1 MYGTLSLYVP
11 MDRRQAL
18 ARGQTLPDRAEGA
31 ALFADISGFTALT
44 EALARELGPQ
54 RGAEE
59 LTLHLSRVYDALI
72 CELDKYGGSVI
83 GFAGD
88 AITCWL
94 DRDNG
99 LRATACALD
108 MRRAMERFSSVAIP
122 SGDTVSLGM
131 KVAVAAGSGRR
142 FLIGDPALQ
151 VRDVLAGS
159 VLDRLAAAEH
169 EARRGE
175 VVIDADTAGQLAPH
189 VTFRE
194 WRANGD
200 SGQHVAVV
208 DSLRTPVRP
217 TPWPVLS
224 PDALD
229 DRLIRPFLLR
239 PVFERLA
246 AGQGDFLAE
255 LRPAVALFLQ
265 FGGIDYDQ
273 DPDAAERLDAFI
285 RRVQTILARY
295 EGNLIQLT
303 MGDKGSY
310 AYAAFG
316 APQAHE
322 DDVVRAVSAAD
333 ELRSAGEGL
342 VSGVKAG
349 LAQGVMRTGA
359 YGGQTR
365 RTYDVLGDAANL
377 AARLMQAAAPG
388 QVLAPRL
395 LAESTTQDF
404 DWETLPDIEVKGKQ
418 ASVSVCSLVGGKTR
432 SGGALDVTAE
442 LPMVGREAELKTIA
456 ERLDLTLA
464 GHGQVIGIT
473 AEAGMGKSRLVSEAS
488 RLARER
494 GVTVLWGQCESFGTN
509 TSYLAWQT
517 IWRSFFE
524 LDAVLPSIVGNAAG
538 SEIVLRELEKRL
550 DAIDPLLV
558 QRAPLLGA
566 VLNIPLPDNE
576 LTRSFDAKLR
586 KSSLESL
593 LADCLRAR
601 AGATPLVL
609 VLDES
614 HWIDP
619 LSHDLLEIAGRLAAR
634 LPVLIVTAYRPLE
647 LRQVAGT
654 GETQGALRISRL
666 PNFTEIRLTGF
677 TPEQAEKLIALK
689 LEQFFGSRFEV
700 PADLVQRIMTRAEGN
715 PFYIAE
721 LLNYL
726 KDRGI
731 DPHDAAALAQ
741 LDLPASLH
749 RLILARVD
757 QLTDSQRTTLR
768 VASVV
773 GRQFRAA
780 SLWGACPQCG
790 EPERIMDDLNALSRL
805 ELTLLEDDPGLIY
818 LFKHIITQEVAYE
831 SLSFALRSMLHNQIG
846 EFLEQEYSAELEQ
859 HLDLLAFHFD
869 RTENY
874 PKRREYLQRAA
885 ESAQHNYANAAA
897 IDYYQRVLPLLTDP
911 ERVDSLLR
919 LGQVLELTG
928 KWTEAADEYQ
938 RALRL
943 ASRLEDGR
951 GQARCEAALGELQR
965 KQGAYED
972 AVNWLELARI
982 GFEALDDT
990 AGVGQVLHVEGSVAA
1005 QQGDYVRARALYG
1018 RSLSVRRLLGDRP
1031 QIANSLNNLG
1041 IVARSV
1047 GEVETARQLY
1057 EESLAIRRDLNDRRA
1072 IAVSLNNLGNLARHQ
1087 GQLDEARARL
1097 EEAIALQREVGDR
1110 HYLANALNNLGNVAR
1125 DQGDHES
1132 AQELY
1137 AESLTIN
1144 RELGDAWQL
1153 AYLIEDIGVLAV
1165 LQARYERALLLIGA
1179 ATGLR
1184 ETIGAPRSPAE
1195 QIALDSSLAPALAAL
1210 SEATREGAL
1219 HRGRE
1224 MPLDLALDHAGEFVI
1239 AGA

>member
-1 MYGTLSLYVP
+1 
-11 MDRRQAL
+11 
-18 ARGQTLPDRAEGA
+18 
-31 ALFADISGFTALT
+31 
-44 EALARELGPQ
+44 
-54 RGAEE
+54 
-59 LTLHLSRVYDALI
+59 
-72 CELDKYGGSVI
+72 
-83 GFAGD
+83 
-88 AITCWL
+88 
-94 DRDNG
+94 
-99 LRATACALD
+99 
-108 MRRAMERFSSVAIP
+108 
-122 SGDTVSLGM
+122 
-131 KVAVAAGSGRR
+131 
-142 FLIGDPALQ
+142 
-151 VRDVLAGS
+151 
-159 VLDRLAAAEH
+159 
-169 EARRGE
+169 
-175 VVIDADTAGQLAPH
+175 
-189 VTFRE
+189 
-194 WRANGD
+194 
-200 SGQHVAVV
+200 
-208 DSLRTPVRP
+208 
-217 TPWPVLS
+217 
-224 PDALD
+224 
-229 DRLIRPFLLR
+229 
-239 PVFERLA
+239 
-246 AGQGDFLAE
+246 
-255 LRPAVALFLQ
+255 
-265 FGGIDYDQ
+265 
-273 DPDAAERLDAFI
+273 
-285 RRVQTILARY
+285 
-295 EGNLIQLT
+295 
-303 MGDKGSY
+303 
-310 AYAAFG
+310 
-316 APQAHE
+316 
-322 DDVVRAVSAAD
+322 
-333 ELRSAGEGL
+333 
-342 VSGVKAG
+342 
-349 LAQGVMRTGA
+349 
-359 YGGQTR
+359 
-365 RTYDVLGDAANL
+365 
-377 AARLMQAAAPG
+377 
-388 QVLAPRL
+388 
-395 LAESTTQDF
+395 
-404 DWETLPDIEVKGKQ
+404 
-418 ASVSVCSLVGGKTR
+418 
-432 SGGALDVTAE
+432 
-442 LPMVGREAELKTIA
+442 
-456 ERLDLTLA
+456 
-464 GHGQVIGIT
+464 
-473 AEAGMGKSRLVSEAS
+473 
-488 RLARER
+488 
-494 GVTVLWGQCESFGTN
+494 
-509 TSYLAWQT
+509 
-517 IWRSFFE
+517 
-524 LDAVLPSIVGNAAG
+524 
-538 SEIVLRELEKRL
+538 
-550 DAIDPLLV
+550 
-558 QRAPLLGA
+558 
-566 VLNIPLPDNE
+566 
-576 LTRSFDAKLR
+576 
-586 KSSLESL
+586 
-593 LADCLRAR
+593 
-601 AGATPLVL
+601 
-609 VLDES
+609 
-614 HWIDP
+614 
-619 LSHDLLEIAGRLAAR
+619 
-634 LPVLIVTAYRPLE
+634 
-647 LRQVAGT
+647 
-654 GETQGALRISRL
+654 
-666 PNFTEIRLTGF
+666 
-677 TPEQAEKLIALK
+677 
-689 LEQFFGSRFEV
+689 
-700 PADLVQRIMTRAEGN
+700 
-715 PFYIAE
+715 
-721 LLNYL
+721 
-726 KDRGI
+726 
-731 DPHDAAALAQ
+731 
-741 LDLPASLH
+741 
-749 RLILARVD
+749 
-757 QLTDSQRTTLR
+757 
-768 VASVV
+768 
-773 GRQFRAA
+773 
-780 SLWGACPQCG
+780 
-790 EPERIMDDLNALSRL
+790 MDDLNALSRL